1 MDFGTLLEGA
11 GSLASAWGEYEM
23 GKEANKIAKERLKYE
38 KSKDAI
44 ASRKRAQAQAEL
56 GGALANVYG
65 TDRKKE
71 KKKKGS
77 LSDAYE
83 APGELTV

>member
-1 MDFGTLLEGA
+1 MAWDTLLQGV

-44 ASRKRAQAQAEL
+44 ASRKRAQAQSEL
-56 GGALANVYG
+56 GSALANVYG
-65 TDRKKE
+65 TDRKKS

-77 LSDAYE
+77 LADAYE